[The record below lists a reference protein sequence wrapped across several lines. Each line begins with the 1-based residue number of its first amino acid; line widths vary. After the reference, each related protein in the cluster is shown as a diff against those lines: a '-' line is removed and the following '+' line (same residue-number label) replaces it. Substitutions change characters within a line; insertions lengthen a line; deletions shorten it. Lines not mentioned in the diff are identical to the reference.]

1 MPLYMYTIA
10 MYVYAMYTIF
20 SIDVCAF
27 YVYCCDV
34 YIDVCFALAIPGSA
48 KSTLDLLV
56 LAVIAT
62 TISQQNET
70 AATTEF
76 VEEGEEERGREEE
89 INCTT

>member
-1 MPLYMYTIA
+1 
-10 MYVYAMYTIF
+10 MYTIF

-56 LAVIAT
+56 LAVITAA
-62 TISQQNET
+62 ISQWSKT
-70 AATTEF
+70 VVSLAKLATKLLSLSF
-76 VEEGEEERGREEE
+76 RRS
-89 INCTT
+89 